1 MVAFQQTL
9 PSNTCRMPNP
19 GYHIFFKNVRLLH
32 YSCCELT
39 RGYINLYHRPSQRSP
54 RATLTKL
61 KIRKVSMAVVHYI
74 HNVWEKGEKKETVLD
89 QYKIRNT
96 ATDTVMQ
103 YELTRDELSHQFS

>member
-1 MVAFQQTL
+1 
-9 PSNTCRMPNP
+9 
-19 GYHIFFKNVRLLH
+19 
-32 YSCCELT
+32 
-39 RGYINLYHRPSQRSP
+39 
-54 RATLTKL
+54 
-61 KIRKVSMAVVHYI
+61 MAVVHYI